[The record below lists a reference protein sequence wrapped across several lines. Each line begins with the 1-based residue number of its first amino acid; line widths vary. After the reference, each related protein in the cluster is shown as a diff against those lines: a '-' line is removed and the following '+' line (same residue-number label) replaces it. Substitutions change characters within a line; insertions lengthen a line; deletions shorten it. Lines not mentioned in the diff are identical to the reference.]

1 MKKLMVRVVYP
12 NGLTASWAYDANDQL
27 LQVCNAFPT
36 NIISQYDYTYD
47 VAGRRITCAKSGSA
61 FAQNDTL
68 SYGYNEKSELTNAVA
83 AVDANYRY
91 AYEFDDI
98 GNRESSSER
107 GTNSVYAA
115 NNLNQYTSISNSA
128 ASQMLAHP
136 SGSATPN
143 LPSEAELL
151 RCISSLRENLFP
163 NSTMICA
170 RAKGVGLS
178 EGAKRLSREVVAR
191 GRATKLS
198 SKQQLESGKLL
209 TMAKTARPSGSV
221 SPLTPSLPTPN
232 SNYPL
237 FTFTFDLHL
246 ATSPPCLSDLT
257 HLIVQFLLLNILPA

>member
-27 LQVCNAFPT
+27 LQVRNAFPT

-83 AVDANYRY
+83 AVNTNYRY
-91 AYEFDDI
+91 SYDFDDI
-98 GNRESSSER
+98 GNRETSSER
-107 GTNSVYAA
+107 GTNSVYTA
-115 NNLNQYTSISNSA
+115 NNLNQYTSISNSV

-163 NSTMICA
+163 SSTTICA
-170 RAKGVGLS
+170 RAKGVGLP

-198 SKQQLESGKLL
+198 SKQ
-209 TMAKTARPSGSV
+209 
-221 SPLTPSLPTPN
+221 
-232 SNYPL
+232 
-237 FTFTFDLHL
+237 
-246 ATSPPCLSDLT
+246 
-257 HLIVQFLLLNILPA
+257 